1 VGTATNHPLLFVTN
15 DTERMN
21 ILAGG
26 TGTFYNAF
34 SIQGD
39 DKSLIVRNAAGTVI
53 GTMGAESSSTPN
65 VGMTTIRNNG
75 TTTIQFNSNGSSYI
89 NGGNVGIGTT
99 SPATTL
105 EVAGAITLDGAA
117 AGGTS
122 TYFDW
127 RNNGS
132 TFAYSGSHA
141 AIVGGGGANNFVP
154 GWCTGSNNLL
164 FGTANTERMRIT
176 SGGEIG
182 IGTTFVSAKVQIH
195 STNAGQPTIPLFIVN
210 ESTTVG
216 TEARLGFAANTNN
229 DVGSNRYSYIST
241 INTSGSNGQDMIF
254 ATNPTGSAASERM
267 RINSSGGVAIGTT
280 TTQARL
286 EVRHAVDAST
296 TAPQFLIYGGASA
309 YGAFHFLDSDAYHIL
324 TNSAARDIEIICDSG
339 GVKLG
344 PGDTSWSSNSDEN
357 LKENIK
363 PLNNVLDKIKDY
375 RCVEYNFKD
384 DENEDK
390 KIGFIAQDWQK
401 DFSQVVN
408 KNKQDVLSIKYTETI
423 PVLLKAIQELEAR
436 VKELENK

>member
-1 VGTATNHPLLFVTN
+1 
-15 DTERMN
+15 MN

-26 TGTFYNAF
+26 EINFYNKATISSPSGAS
-34 SIQGD
+34 SIGF
-39 DKSLIVRNAAGTVI
+39 IVNH
-53 GTMGAESSSTPN
+53 
-65 VGMTTIRNNG
+65 
-75 TTTIQFNSNGSSYI
+75 SNGNKAAELIHGGSGDEGQLNLYDSGTQTVRIAGENNIASYI
-89 NGGNVGIGTT
+89 NSGNVGIGTT
-99 SPATTL
+99 SPTTKL
-105 EVAGAITLDGAA
+105 TVNGGYANFTDG
-117 AGGTS
+117 TVNI
-122 TYFDW
+122 Y
-127 RNNGS
+127 
-132 TFAYSGSHA
+132 
-141 AIVGGGGANNFVP
+141 
-154 GWCTGSNNLL
+154 TGSDGSGGL
-164 FGTANTERMRIT
+164 FGTITNHYQRFVTNNTERMRIT

-267 RINSSGGVAIGTT
+267 RITSSGGVAIGATS
-280 TTQARL
+280 TQAQL
-286 EVRHAVDAST
+286 EVRNTADGST
-296 TAPQFLIYGGASA
+296 TAPQFLLYGGASS
-309 YGAFHFLDSDAYHIL
+309 YGAFHFLDSDAYHIF
-324 TNSAARDIEIICDSG
+324 TNAAARDIEIICDSG

-344 PGDTSWSSNSDEN
+344 PGNTAWSSNSDEN